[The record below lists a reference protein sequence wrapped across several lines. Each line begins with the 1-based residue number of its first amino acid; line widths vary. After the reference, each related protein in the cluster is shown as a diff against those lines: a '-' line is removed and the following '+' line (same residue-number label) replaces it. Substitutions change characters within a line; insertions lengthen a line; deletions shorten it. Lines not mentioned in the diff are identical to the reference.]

1 MDIWNSRL
9 DSIAVQSMFHV
20 HRNVTTRH
28 DESHSS
34 QLAHYIVT
42 FLVTV
47 DGVLDWQLD
56 LLDQLLQHVV
66 TLYSSL

>member
-1 MDIWNSRL
+1 MSL
-9 DSIAVQSMFHV
+9 HV
-20 HRNVTTRH
+20 VYN
-28 DESHSS
+28 
-34 QLAHYIVT
+34 IVT

>member
-1 MDIWNSRL
+1 MSATVLL
-9 DSIAVQSMFHV
+9 DSNSLV
-20 HRNVTTRH
+20 HKAITML
-28 DESHSS
+28 S
-34 QLAHYIVT
+34 QDDKQYTVT

>member
-1 MDIWNSRL
+1 
-9 DSIAVQSMFHV
+9 MFIILKII
-20 HRNVTTRH
+20 
-28 DESHSS
+28 SFKICK
-34 QLAHYIVT
+34 YIVT

>member
-1 MDIWNSRL
+1 MDGPGIRKKNASTELFEDNLLEISHL
-9 DSIAVQSMFHV
+9 DNCLRI
-20 HRNVTTRH
+20 NVKT
-28 DESHSS
+28 
-34 QLAHYIVT
+34 IVT

-47 DGVLDWQLD
+47 DGILDWQLD

>member
-1 MDIWNSRL
+1 MEAICSSKTSVD
-9 DSIAVQSMFHV
+9 FH
-20 HRNVTTRH
+20 RTTRRYIPE
-28 DESHSS
+28 D
-34 QLAHYIVT
+34 IVT